1 MLSIK
6 KYATDYDVI
15 SVICSR
21 KMALNKMTLSNP
33 DESRQDFEETEFNVP
48 SANDFPTAVV
58 HGSNCIIYN
67 NQEANPL
74 L

>member
-1 MLSIK
+1 
-6 KYATDYDVI
+6 
-15 SVICSR
+15 
-21 KMALNKMTLSNP
+21 MTLSNP

-48 SANDFPTAVV
+48 SANDFTTAVV
-58 HGSNCIIYN
+58 HGSKCIIYN